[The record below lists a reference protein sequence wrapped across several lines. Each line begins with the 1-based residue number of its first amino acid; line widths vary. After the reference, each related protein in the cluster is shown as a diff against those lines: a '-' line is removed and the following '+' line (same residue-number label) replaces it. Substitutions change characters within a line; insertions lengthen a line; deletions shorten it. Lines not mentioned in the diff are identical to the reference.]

1 MSLVHGWVGA
11 NFLSSR
17 CEFSPR
23 SNKCGNIK
31 SKWLNS
37 LRRANKIHPK
47 KVNKLYIKAGFLIN
61 YKSKSNVF
69 IKHKDRTFL
78 FYIFMKAFSFT
89 FEYCTGLTFA
99 TKVKFT

>member
-1 MSLVHGWVGA
+1 MSLVREWVGA
-11 NFLSSR
+11 NFLSSS
-17 CEFSPR
+17 CKFSPG

-31 SKWLNS
+31 NKWLNS

-69 IKHKDRTFL
+69 IKHKDRL
-78 FYIFMKAFSFT
+78 FYIFMKAFSPSCGNHF
-89 FEYCTGLTFA
+89 
-99 TKVKFT
+99 